1 MISYFGD
8 VNMDL
13 INIYKKIITDQSA
26 SWVLFKH
33 GTCVMLLEP
42 QKDIKEQGVKI
53 LREHG
58 SVIPGTPSGDF
69 EVTKIPEIKGWVVTG
84 DYPGIMMYVSYEEAG
99 NNKNDFEIG
108 MIGRSKREHD
118 SKELEVVRVEDKGKH
133 V

>member
-1 MISYFGD
+1 MISYFED

-26 SWVLFKH
+26 SWVLFRH

-42 QKDIKEQGVKI
+42 QKDLKEQCVKI

-69 EVTKIPEIKGWVVTG
+69 EVTKIPEINGWIVTG
-84 DYPGIMMYVSYEEAG
+84 DYPGIMMYISYKEGG
-99 NNKNDFEIG
+99 NNKKDFEIG
-108 MIGRSKREHD
+108 MIGRNKREHD
-118 SKELEVVRVEDKGKH
+118 AKELEVVHVEDKSESL
-133 V
+133 

>member
-1 MISYFGD
+1 
-8 VNMDL
+8 MDL

-58 SVIPGTPSGDF
+58 SVIPGTTSGDF
-69 EVTKIPEIKGWVVTG
+69 EVTKIPEINGWVVTG
-84 DYPGIMMYVSYEEAG
+84 DYPGIMMYVPSEEG
-99 NNKNDFEIG
+99 KMKGDFEIG
-108 MIGRSKREHD
+108 IIGRTHREQD
-118 SKELEVVRVEDKGKH
+118 AKDLEIVHVED
-133 V
+133 